1 METSIY
7 SSNMIWTLLLGVP
20 GIIVATT
27 VHEFVR
33 AALSTA
39 FGDNYPKSQGKL
51 TLNPFKHFEPI
62 GFLMMFYSGGFGWGK
77 PVETSALYYK
87 NRKRDTLLVAILP
100 SVVNLVLGILFM
112 MLPGI
117 ANIEHA
123 AALQLVYYLCYYNIA
138 LAIYNLLPV
147 APMDCT
153 KVLAVL
159 MPATQ
164 YFRYMQNE
172 KLIQMIFLL
181 LIFFGL
187 VTGFMNS
194 IIYGVISA
202 LMGVMGIL

>member
-1 METSIY
+1 METSVF
-7 SSNMIWTLLLGVP
+7 SNNMIWTLVLGIP

-27 VHEFVR
+27 IHEFVR
-33 AALSTA
+33 AALSAA
-39 FGDNYPKSQGKL
+39 FGDNYPKSQGRL

-100 SVVNLVLGILFM
+100 SVGNLVLGILFM

-117 ANIEHA
+117 IHINHA
-123 AALQLVYYLCYYNIA
+123 AGLQLVYYLSYYNIA

-147 APMDCT
+147 APMDCV

-159 MPATQ
+159 MPANQ

-194 IIYGVISA
+194 IIYGVISGI
-202 LMGVMGIL
+202 MGIMGIL

>member
-1 METSIY
+1 METSVF
-7 SSNMIWTLLLGVP
+7 STNMVWMLVLGIP

-27 VHEFVR
+27 IHEFVR

-39 FGDNYPKSQGKL
+39 FGDNYPKSQGRL

-100 SVVNLVLGILFM
+100 SVANLVLGILFM
-112 MLPGI
+112 LLPGI
-117 ANIEHA
+117 FHIDHA
-123 AALQLVYYLCYYNIA
+123 AGLQLVYYLSYYNIA

-147 APMDCT
+147 APMDCV

-159 MPATQ
+159 MPANQ

-194 IIYGVISA
+194 IIYGVIS
-202 LMGVMGIL
+202 VPMGIIGIL